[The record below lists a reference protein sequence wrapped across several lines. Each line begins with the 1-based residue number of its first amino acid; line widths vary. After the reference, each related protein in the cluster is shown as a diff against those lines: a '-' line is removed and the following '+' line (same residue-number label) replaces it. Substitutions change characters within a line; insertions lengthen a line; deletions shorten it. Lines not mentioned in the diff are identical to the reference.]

1 MKKTYIQPRTEQF
14 LLAPTCMLAASV
26 GSTWTPDHLPD
37 DYEEIELDEESRIPD
52 QAPPPSTLQ
61 ERGCATAYV

>member
-26 GSTWTPDHLPD
+26 GSTWTPDQLPD
-37 DYEEIELDEESRIPD
+37 DHDETEIAEESRIPD
-52 QAPPPSTLQ
+52 
-61 ERGCATAYV
+61 

>member
-26 GSTWTPDHLPD
+26 GSTWTPDKLPE
-37 DYEEIELDEESRIPD
+37 DYDEIEIGEDTRIPD
-52 QAPPPSTLQ
+52 
-61 ERGCATAYV
+61 